1 MNFYMDLLALATSFL
16 ALFFVFR
23 AKNRYFFDTGFFM
36 AVANVGFIFSLFQNL
51 VSDLYN
57 LPPSPTLTIS
67 LVSIMAGSIGFA
79 SYLVPKGGEDR
90 GDSQSRFL
98 LQLFTNPCRPFITF
112 SILLLVWTALSLI
125 VRPWKLIQTQ
135 ISGGMA
141 YYFIY
146 DLWWVGLSAILL
158 VSFAVL
164 PVRSFYQKS
173 SKVSD
178 PKASRSMRIISIC
191 WGFFGLTTFSQAA
204 LAQISFLTVQTG
216 VTLVNSALFL
226 LISVA
231 LKEPT
236 VLGRIIT
243 TPQEIPLTLRGRTRS
258 DTVLLYNAESDR
270 KPPIISFVKDAL
282 TNDREVLCLV
292 AKTEIPFYT
301 AMVKG
306 SLETGLSNRKN
317 SINIEAVENILSQER
332 NNEHYGSLFSKARR
346 EVVDLDELDGPRCS
360 EIIKKITSS
369 QVPLA
374 DKRVWAVSADSEG
387 AAILKALFEENPH
400 IGIID
405 VASQQQGFS
414 KLLNMK
420 HEDLV
425 GNRILIEY
433 QPTTNYEGIIGI
445 FIREF
450 QANGDSLAVFTSVG
464 SPIYRLVNEQEDL
477 RIFGFSTKTSTP
489 AKISEQTVLLPERD
503 ASLLLDAL
511 DKFIRAFSGSRV
523 GIIFDVFTDLIIS
536 QGFEKVYSPLS
547 SVVEMS
553 ESPNVTTIFLINETA
568 VDKKAL
574 NGVRGLFKIQV
585 KLDAS
590 GLTLAVGASPNKAPG
605 QTGPSDFSIQDSIS
619 EEKVSA

>member
-1 MNFYMDLLALATSFL
+1 MNFYLDLLALATSFL

-23 AKNRYFFDTGFFM
+23 AKKRYFFDTGFFM
-36 AVANVGFIFSLFQNL
+36 AVANVGFIFSLVQNL

-57 LPPSPTLTIS
+57 LPSSPILTIS
-67 LVSIMAGSIGFA
+67 LISIMAGSIGIA
-79 SYLVPKGGEDR
+79 SYIVPKGGEDQKH
-90 GDSQSRFL
+90 SQSRL
-98 LQLFTNPCRPFITF
+98 LPQLFTNPSRPFITF
-112 SILLLVWTALSLI
+112 SILLLAWTASGLI
-125 VRPWKLIQTQ
+125 VRPWKLMQTQ
-135 ISGGMA
+135 VSEGMG
-141 YYFIY
+141 YYFSY

-158 VSFAVL
+158 VSFAIL
-164 PVRSFYQKS
+164 PIRSFYQKS

-191 WGFFGLTTFSQAA
+191 WGMFGLTTFSQTV
-204 LAQISFLTVQTG
+204 LVQLSVLTVQTAA
-216 VTLVNSALFL
+216 TLVNSALFL
-226 LISVA
+226 LIAVA

-243 TPQEIPLTLRGRTRS
+243 APQEIPLTLHGRTRS
-258 DTVLLYNAESDR
+258 DTVLLYNVESDR
-270 KPPIISFVKDAL
+270 KPPIIKFVKDAL

-292 AKTEIPFYT
+292 VKAEIPLYT

-306 SLETGLSNRKN
+306 SLDTELSTRKN
-317 SINIEAVENILSQER
+317 SINIEAVENVLSQQW
-332 NNEHYGSLFSKARR
+332 NSEHYRSLFSKARR
-346 EVVDLDELDGPRCS
+346 EVIDLDELDGPRCS
-360 EIIKKITSS
+360 EIIEKITSM
-369 QVPLA
+369 QVPLP
-374 DKRVWAVSADSEG
+374 DRRIWAVNTDSAG
-387 AAILKALFEENPH
+387 ATLLNALVEENPDV
-400 IGIID
+400 GIID

-425 GNRILIEY
+425 GNRILVEY
-433 QPTTNYEGIIGI
+433 QPTTNYESIIRS
-445 FIREF
+445 FIWEF
-450 QANGDSLAVFTSVG
+450 RANGDSLAVFTSVG

-568 VDKKAL
+568 VDGKAL

-585 KLDAS
+585 KLDAN
-590 GLTLAVGASPNKAPG
+590 GLSLAVGTTPNKGSGPAG
-605 QTGPSDFSIQDSIS
+605 QVAFAIRDSIS
-619 EEKVSA
+619 GEKVSA